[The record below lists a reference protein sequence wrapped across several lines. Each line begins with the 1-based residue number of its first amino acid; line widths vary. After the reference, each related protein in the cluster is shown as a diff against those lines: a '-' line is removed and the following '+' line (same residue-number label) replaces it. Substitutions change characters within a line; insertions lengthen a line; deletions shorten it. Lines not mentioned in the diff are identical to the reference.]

1 MRKITKGKIRL
12 ALPFTSTSYLP
23 GRIRN
28 VEGARRY
35 RNVFSG
41 WFRASASRIR
51 GEGGV
56 ARLQMQTK
64 LFAAGLINVNHQPI
78 VMKLPLKSFVWT
90 TLPIPRPTAA
100 KSPEGGWPPLA
111 RCPPPLTDGFT
122 FVHKAAPP
130 TSQFSRSFSP
140 RPSLCRADFFLF
152 FSSPSPHARDGHVSD
167 HVSHANRMGRLDTV
181 LNSLLTGCFFFF
193 SFFFENEWIR

>member
-1 MRKITKGKIRL
+1 MGGNERL
-12 ALPFTSTSYLP
+12 ARKTSMSQSLPIFHEGSV
-23 GRIRN
+23 N
-28 VEGARRY
+28 VEGTRR
-35 RNVFSG
+35 RIAFSG
-41 WFRASASRIR
+41 WFRASASRIKR
-51 GEGGV
+51 GGGGV

-64 LFAAGLINVNHQPI
+64 LFAAGLINVNHQLI

-140 RPSLCRADFFLF
+140 APPPPPSLCRADFFLF
-152 FSSPSPHARDGHVSD
+152 S
-167 HVSHANRMGRLDTV
+167 L
-181 LNSLLTGCFFFF
+181 SLLPLAQEMDT
-193 SFFFENEWIR
+193 S

>member
-1 MRKITKGKIRL
+1 MGGNERL
-12 ALPFTSTSYLP
+12 ARKTSISQSLPIFHEGSV
-23 GRIRN
+23 N
-28 VEGARRY
+28 VEGTRRHIA
-35 RNVFSG
+35 FSG
-41 WFRASASRIR
+41 WFRASASRIKR
-51 GEGGV
+51 GGGGV

-140 RPSLCRADFFLF
+140 APPPPPSLCRADFFLF
-152 FSSPSPHARDGHVSD
+152 SLSPPPRARDGHELAITLGDASRKRGGWTRFWT
-167 HVSHANRMGRLDTV
+167 A
-181 LNSLLTGCFFFF
+181 F
-193 SFFFENEWIR
+193 